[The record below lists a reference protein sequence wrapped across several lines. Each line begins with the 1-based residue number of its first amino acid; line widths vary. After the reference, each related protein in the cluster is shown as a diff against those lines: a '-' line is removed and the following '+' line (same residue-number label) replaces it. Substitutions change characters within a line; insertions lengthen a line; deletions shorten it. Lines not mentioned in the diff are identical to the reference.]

1 MSADGSVESRL
12 GEVMSDI
19 QMPLENLAFTVE
31 EYLLA
36 HGPRLDT
43 QTRFLL
49 AGVRDCADRV
59 AGSVR
64 QVAQR
69 DAVITLRREDVRTWS
84 GDTTAR

>member
-1 MSADGSVESRL
+1 MSADGTVDNRL

-19 QMPLENLAFTVE
+19 QMPLENLAFTIE

-43 QTRFLL
+43 ETRFLL

-64 QVAQR
+64 QVARQSANSAAR
-69 DAVITLRREDVRTWS
+69 HGAEARSVA
-84 GDTTAR
+84 TA